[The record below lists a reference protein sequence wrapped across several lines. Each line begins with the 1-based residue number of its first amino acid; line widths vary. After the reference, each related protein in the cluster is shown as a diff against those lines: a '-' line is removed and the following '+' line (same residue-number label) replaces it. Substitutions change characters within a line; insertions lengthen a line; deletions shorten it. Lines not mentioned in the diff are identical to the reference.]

1 MTIADDM
8 SALSERI
15 LLIVFVIIPVLI
27 SWLVLQL
34 GYPLACFLH
43 SKEFEFELL
52 HNALSTLLSTLLHLA
67 TVGLRHSGHVIPIFA
82 YILGK
87 IIAMTRNLCNQS

>member
-1 MTIADDM
+1 MLQVRSNTSTVPVSQMHVVYSIWMTIADDM

-34 GYPLACFLH
+34 GFTLAYFLH
-43 SKEFEFELL
+43 SKEFEFE
-52 HNALSTLLSTLLHLA
+52 
-67 TVGLRHSGHVIPIFA
+67 
-82 YILGK
+82 
-87 IIAMTRNLCNQS
+87 

>member
-1 MTIADDM
+1 M

-34 GYPLACFLH
+34 GFTLACLLH

-52 HNALSTLLSTLLHLA
+52 HDALSTLLHIA

-82 YILGK
+82 YKLGK
-87 IIAMTRNLCNQS
+87 IIAMTRN

>member
-1 MTIADDM
+1 MLQIRSNTSTVPVSQMHVVYSIWVTIAGDM

-34 GYPLACFLH
+34 CFTLACLLH
-43 SKEFEFELL
+43 SREFEFE
-52 HNALSTLLSTLLHLA
+52 
-67 TVGLRHSGHVIPIFA
+67 
-82 YILGK
+82 
-87 IIAMTRNLCNQS
+87 

>member
-1 MTIADDM
+1 MLQIRSNTSTVPVSQMHVVYSILMTIADHM

-34 GYPLACFLH
+34 GFTLACLLH
-43 SKEFEFELL
+43 SKEFEFE
-52 HNALSTLLSTLLHLA
+52 
-67 TVGLRHSGHVIPIFA
+67 
-82 YILGK
+82 
-87 IIAMTRNLCNQS
+87 